1 MQKLLVIIVSFLLT
15 ASNLVLFVRADEDEE
30 RAQTLH
36 AGALE
41 LATAGK
47 EADALYDFEEA
58 FELDPTKFE
67 YAADLGVAQMRV
79 GLLDEA
85 LNTFMSA
92 DELQPGT
99 KLIQDNMKAL
109 QERLDFQE
117 MQSGGSPEDL

>member
-1 MQKLLVIIVSFLLT
+1 MQKFLVILVSLLLS
-15 ASNLVLFVRADEDEE
+15 ASNLVFFVCGDDDEA
-30 RAQTLH
+30 RAQNLH
-36 AGALE
+36 TGALE

-58 FELDPTKFE
+58 FELDPTKFV

-99 KLIQDNMKAL
+99 KLIQDNLKAL
-109 QERLDFQE
+109 QERLDSQE